1 MLCAAEARWGGR
13 VSSAPSIP
21 VNRVGANIIP
31 CSLVGLKYSGMGVF
45 EINSDLGIQIKAQSV
60 LVCLKA
66 DKSPHGREMDER
78 PGGYVI
84 RHNSVVDMA
93 SGSEYQT
100 NISSFTTTNVQKML
114 EYCLD
119 MNSASLCLVT
129 SASADAGGNIIEIV
143 IAEQWGMGKYGGV
156 ITSDLVESFVQKLQ
170 STICTHV
177 KGPLKRRQ
185 SSTQGVADSLFTPTP
200 TNTRSSLSPSWS
212 SPN

>member
-1 MLCAAEARWGGR
+1 
-13 VSSAPSIP
+13 
-21 VNRVGANIIP
+21 
-31 CSLVGLKYSGMGVF
+31 MGVF

-185 SSTQGVADSLFTPTP
+185 SLTQGEVDSLFTPTP
-200 TNTRSSLSPSWS
+200 QNTRSSLSPSWS
-212 SPN
+212 SPS